1 MKRTRRGLAI
11 AVFTVALAAAFLPSE
26 LWSRL
31 VPAPGTV
38 DEQWLAKQS
47 DVIFKGSVTKVEVDP
62 SPAYVH
68 EWGTED
74 GKPVN
79 FNFIAVFRVDRVYRG
94 KLPQEA
100 VLHFESGNAF
110 SMGHD
115 CINFQPGQY
124 WVVFARIKNGK
135 MIPADD
141 CLGALGVSRLLG
153 PKLKQVSWSIQ
164 MEADFIAGLAD
175 RDPAARILS
184 LQRLGGLKLVS
195 SRPAIHSE
203 IEQSAGEERKW
214 AVYAALRT
222 ADITVLP
229 LVKDYLAATGER
241 AGPEDA
247 MISEFRNIKDPAAV
261 PGLLNILAS
270 APDDETKE
278 QVLVALVYNIGD
290 PRAIHALGESLSS
303 NNEHIL
309 YLAVTGLG
317 EIAHAGACKISG
329 AGDDEKLFRQQVA
342 TCKAWWDDT
351 GSHENWSRN

>member
-1 MKRTRRGLAI
+1 MKGTRRGLAM
-11 AVFTVALAAAFLPSE
+11 AVFTVALAAAFLPSD

-38 DEQWLAKQS
+38 DEQSLAEQS
-47 DVIFKGSVTKVEVDP
+47 DVILRGSVTKVEVDP

-94 KLPQEA
+94 KLSQEA
-100 VLHFESGNAF
+100 ALHFEVGRGSV
-110 SMGHD
+110 MGHD

-124 WVVFARIKNGK
+124 WVVFADIKNGK

-153 PKLKQVSWSIQ
+153 PKLKQVPWSTQ

-175 RDPAARILS
+175 RDSAARILS
-184 LQRLGGLKLVS
+184 LQRLGGLMLAS
-195 SRPAIHSE
+195 SRPAIHRE

-214 AVYAALRT
+214 AVYAALKT
-222 ADITVLP
+222 SDFTVLP
-229 LVKDYLAATGER
+229 LVKDYLAATGEK

-247 MISEFRNIKDPAAV
+247 MISEFRNIKDSAAV

-278 QVLVALVYNIGD
+278 QVLVALVGNIGD
-290 PRAIHALGESLSS
+290 PRAIHALGDSLSS
-303 NNEHIL
+303 DNAQIL
-309 YLAVTGLG
+309 DLAVTGLG
-317 EIAHAGACKISG
+317 KIAHAGACKISDS
-329 AGDDEKLFRQQVA
+329 GDDEKLFRREVA
-342 TCKAWWDDT
+342 TCKAWWDAT
-351 GSHENWSRN
+351 GSRENWGRN